1 MRRGELSAAGF
12 PPAMMS
18 ESSETTDSEDYSFVR
33 IGSMDLSGNLRA
45 VIRSRPLDHDVC
57 PPWILDLDSFDEWND
72 ELRRLSKENLAES
85 GRRGCTTNQFYD
97 WAGKYVGDKLRS
109 VLTSTAYD
117 LATQPFA
124 EQDTDTVV
132 RAKGLFA
139 HARRVVKSYALQA
152 TSKGGR
158 ELQDSV
164 KLQLDSL
171 GLKERA
177 RLGVGLD
184 ENATDVEE
192 IDGVKRA
199 AMTAYQLLR
208 EVAAEQL
215 ERVEG
220 ALRAAE
226 EADAGQPAIVLPDN
240 Q

>member
-1 MRRGELSAAGF
+1 
-12 PPAMMS
+12 MMS
-18 ESSETTDSEDYSFVR
+18 ESSETTDPEDYSFVR

-45 VIRSRPLDHDVC
+45 VIRSRPLGRDVC
-57 PPWILDLDSFDEWND
+57 PPWILDLDSFDKWND

-97 WAGKYVGDKLRS
+97 WVGKYVGDKLRS

-139 HARRVVKSYALQA
+139 QARRAVTSYALQA
-152 TSKGGR
+152 TTKSGR

-171 GLKERA
+171 GRA
-177 RLGVGLD
+177 RLGIGLD
-184 ENATDVEE
+184 ENATDIEE
-192 IDGVKRA
+192 MEGVKRA
-199 AMTAYQLLR
+199 AMSAYQLLR